1 MITNLT
7 QVCSEINKVRR
18 FQENNLTK
26 LIDLDLDGRKKILED
41 SYKFTFVRNPFER
54 ILSGYKDKGYRKQVK
69 NNSKSFAGLSN
80 R

>member
-1 MITNLT
+1 MKIKNL
-7 QVCSEINKVRR
+7 EINKVRR

-26 LIDLDLDGRKKILED
+26 LIDLDLDGRRKILAN

-54 ILSGYKDKGYRKQVK
+54 ILSGYKDKGYRTEL
-69 NNSKSFAGLSN
+69 KSYKL